1 MNSEIIVQRHPIIW
15 EEKVKSFW
23 CDIIIIG
30 SHYEFDVTNH
40 LHAENSTMEAN
51 ISSFFI
57 NLFIEEKSNEFITI
71 FFGVIP
77 FNDKKIYIYL
87 LMQVCLQII
96 SMQIRS
102 KKGRTISFQWCMEIS
117 TQRLLK
123 HSTAQHSTAY
133 LIHQHK
139 SEWIPVL
146 KGTNYTFRVLCLN
159 FQPKKL
165 YKICISKPWILF

>member
-1 MNSEIIVQRHPIIW
+1 MWYYHYWISLWIW
-15 EEKVKSFW
+15 CHKS
-23 CDIIIIG
+23 
-30 SHYEFDVTNH
+30 
-40 LHAENSTMEAN
+40 STCRKQHN
-51 ISSFFI
+51 GGKYITFFI

-123 HSTAQHSTAY
+123 HSTAQHTWS
-133 LIHQHK
+133 INIK
-139 SEWIPVL
+139 VSE
-146 KGTNYTFRVLCLN
+146 
-159 FQPKKL
+159 FQS
-165 YKICISKPWILF
+165 SKAPTTHSEYCV

>member
-1 MNSEIIVQRHPIIW
+1 MWYYHYWISLWIW
-15 EEKVKSFW
+15 CHKS
-23 CDIIIIG
+23 
-30 SHYEFDVTNH
+30 
-40 LHAENSTMEAN
+40 STCRKQHN
-51 ISSFFI
+51 GGKYITFFI

-87 LMQVCLQII
+87 LMQAGLQII

-123 HSTAQHSTAY
+123 HSTAY

>member
-1 MNSEIIVQRHPIIW
+1 VHIVVGCAKINFKKFFFFNMNSEIIVQRHPIIW

-87 LMQVCLQII
+87 LMQACLQII

-123 HSTAQHSTAY
+123 HSTAQHTWS
-133 LIHQHK
+133 INIK
-139 SEWIPVL
+139 VSE
-146 KGTNYTFRVLCLN
+146 
-159 FQPKKL
+159 FQS
-165 YKICISKPWILF
+165 SKAPTTHSEYCV